1 MEVYLSDQQ
10 IAAQYEGFKITHL
23 SFDEPLHDGQE
34 WFSGTVEIDFPNAT
48 HPDFDS
54 AIVDNF
60 ISYGRE
66 GNRIAFDHWFP
77 ETVYYNLCHQIR
89 KTYESKRD
97 LVSC

>member
-1 MEVYLSDQQ
+1 MEMYLSDQQ

-34 WFSGTVEIDFPNAT
+34 WFGGTVEIDFPNAT

-54 AIVDNF
+54 VIVDNF
-60 ISYGRE
+60 ISYEKE

-77 ETVYYNLCHQIR
+77 EEVYYNLCHKIR
-89 KTYESKRD
+89 KEYVQRN
-97 LVSC
+97 LV